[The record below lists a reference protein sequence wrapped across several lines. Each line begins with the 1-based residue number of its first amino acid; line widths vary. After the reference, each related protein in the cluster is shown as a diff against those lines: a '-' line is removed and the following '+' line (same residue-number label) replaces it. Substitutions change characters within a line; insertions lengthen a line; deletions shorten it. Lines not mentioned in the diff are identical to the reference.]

1 MSKDI
6 KFGESSKLT
15 HDESPNF
22 EILLQITYMI
32 SPKAMIYNDI
42 VPRMGAA
49 HSRSISI
56 DRIRD
61 SRMEGNF
68 EGREGTEQ
76 PKKLPDI
83 RESRILSPKSLP
95 TERS

>member
-1 MSKDI
+1 MD
-6 KFGESSKLT
+6 FNYF
-15 HDESPNF
+15 SPLLGI
-22 EILLQITYMI
+22 ILEITYRI
-32 SPKAMIYNDI
+32 SPKAMIYNNI
-42 VPRMGAA
+42 VPRMGSA
-49 HSRSISI
+49 HSRSILI

-95 TERS
+95 MERS